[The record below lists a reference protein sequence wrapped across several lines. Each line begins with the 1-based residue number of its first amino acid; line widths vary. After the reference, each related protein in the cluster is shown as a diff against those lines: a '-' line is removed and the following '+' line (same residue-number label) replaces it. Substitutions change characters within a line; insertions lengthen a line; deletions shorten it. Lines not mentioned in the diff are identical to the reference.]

1 MQPQFILA
9 TLLAGL
15 VAAAPQDIVF
25 PDAEDD
31 GCEQGKAI
39 TGPPGTFCI
48 GTHGEN
54 YGPPKTAATEC
65 GIPVRKRAFFFV
77 QRGSL
82 KSRMMTGAR
91 DKERQPIANDLL
103 ASLGLLQV
111 PRLREVCQGSGRL

>member
-65 GIPVRKRAFFFV
+65 GIPACFKFPGCEKYVK
-77 QRGSL
+77 GPD
-82 KSRMMTGAR
+82 GC
-91 DKERQPIANDLL
+91 DECPP
-103 ASLGLLQV
+103 G
-111 PRLREVCQGSGRL
+111 C

>member
-39 TGPPGTFCI
+39 SGPPGTFCI

-54 YGPPKTAATEC
+54 YGPPKTAGC
-65 GIPVRKRAFFFV
+65 GIPVWKPTLCFSKALLEDVMTIAKRGV
-77 QRGSL
+77 
-82 KSRMMTGAR
+82 KKT
-91 DKERQPIANDLL
+91 D
-103 ASLGLLQV
+103 
-111 PRLREVCQGSGRL
+111 C